1 MKKTWILLVCV
12 IGVAAVFV
20 AASVLVFGEMP
31 SDKENSASIAADVC
45 QQPTGELL
53 DSDVQTTIQQ
63 PTEKVPDS
71 DVQTTIYFKNENTYM
86 VISENS
92 AVTMIDILENLQ
104 YDKNKM
110 CKCMAEYDVKTE
122 LGIVYGI
129 NFTAG
134 YARCDKGQAE
144 LTQAQIDLLKEL
156 IFNEK

>member
-1 MKKTWILLVCV
+1 MEDKNI
-12 IGVAAVFV
+12 VA
-20 AASVLVFGEMP
+20 
-31 SDKENSASIAADVC
+31 
-45 QQPTGELL
+45 
-53 DSDVQTTIQQ
+53 
-63 PTEKVPDS
+63 
-71 DVQTTIYFKNENTYM
+71 TIYLKNENTYM

-129 NFTAG
+129 NFTVG

-144 LTQAQIDLLKEL
+144 LTQAQIDLLKEI

>member
-12 IGVAAVFV
+12 IGIVAVFA

-31 SDKENSASIAADVC
+31 NDKENSASIVADVC
-45 QQPTGELL
+45 
-53 DSDVQTTIQQ
+53 QQ

-144 LTQAQIDLLKEL
+144 LTQAQIDLLKEI